1 MLFRKSFTLLILGK
15 EENPMRKLKN
25 VLLVSALALSAVTA
39 TVTIAETVDV
49 EGGTWSYGYTTG
61 INAYSDYYHSYNYH
75 GSRVKNRNNGD
86 TNTANAESGVWSK
99 AWIWDVWDPATFYYS
114 SNGGY

>member
-1 MLFRKSFTLLILGK
+1 MLFRKSFALLILGK

-49 EGGTWSYGYTTG
+49 EGGTWS
-61 INAYSDYYHSYNYH
+61 
-75 GSRVKNRNNGD
+75 
-86 TNTANAESGVWSK
+86 
-99 AWIWDVWDPATFYYS
+99 
-114 SNGGY
+114 